1 MEGVTFNEAALWCKG
16 TIAAG
21 DSQSALGRIS
31 IDTRKIEPGDTYVA
45 IVGERLDGHDF
56 IESAFEKGVRKF
68 VVEPG
73 RVDDKSYYAGSTVL
87 EVEDT
92 TKALGDIAR
101 GYRDR
106 FDIPYIGVTGSCG
119 KTSTR
124 NMVWSV
130 LSQKLSTHKN
140 SGNFNNHIGLPLTM
154 FELGSSHQAAVLEMG
169 MSGFGEIEYLASI
182 VRPRI
187 AVITNIGYSHIENLG
202 SKENILKAKLE
213 ITSYFDETCTLIV
226 NGDDE
231 QLRTLRPGSYKMI
244 KFGFEP
250 GNDIVCTE
258 VRDQGGM
265 LEFSVNWGAH
275 DEKFSIPSKGMHN
288 VYNAMAAMAV
298 GIECGL
304 GFDEI
309 RRGLLQFENEKMR
322 LDIVEKSFIIIN
334 DAYNANPDSM
344 KAAIDFL
351 AGYEEKRKI
360 AVLADMLEMG
370 EFSREGHEIVGE
382 YAAGRVD
389 ILVSVGGAAAYIS
402 SRARECGLENVVHFE
417 DRQGAM
423 EYLDELVRPGD
434 VVLVKGS
441 RSMKMEE
448 IANHLQEG
456 SSK

>member
-1 MEGVTFNEAALWCKG
+1 MEDVTFNEAAAWCKG
-16 TIAAG
+16 VVAAG
-21 DSQSALGRIS
+21 DSQAMLGGIS
-31 IDTRKIEPGDTYVA
+31 IDTRKIAPGETYVA
-45 IVGERLDGHDF
+45 IVGERLDGHAF
-56 IESAFEKGVRKF
+56 IGAACEKGAGKF
-68 VVEPG
+68 IVEPE
-73 RVDDKSYYAGSTVL
+73 RIDDKSFYAGSTVL

-92 TKALGDIAR
+92 TRALGDIAR
-101 GYRDR
+101 GYRER

-130 LSQKLSTHKN
+130 LSQKLITHKN

-154 FELGSSHQAAVLEMG
+154 FELSSKHQAAVLEMG

-187 AVITNIGYSHIENLG
+187 AVITNVGYSHIENLG
-202 SKENILKAKLE
+202 SKENIMKAKFE
-213 ITSYFDETCTLIV
+213 ITAYFDETCTLIV

-231 QLRTLRPGSYKMI
+231 HLKRLRPKGYKLI

-250 GNDIVCTE
+250 GNDIVCTGVSE
-258 VRDQGGM
+258 QGEN
-265 LEFSVNWGAH
+265 LEFHVDWNGNE
-275 DEKFSIPSKGMHN
+275 EKLSIPSKGMHN

-304 GFDEI
+304 SLDEI

-322 LDIVEKSFIIIN
+322 LDIVEKSFIIVN

-351 AGYEEKRKI
+351 AGYQGKRKI

-389 ILVSVGGAAAYIS
+389 LLVSVGSAAAYIS
-402 SRARECGLENVVHFE
+402 SRARECGLADALHFD
-417 DRQGAM
+417 DRQSAM
-423 EYLDELVRPGD
+423 EYLDGVVKPGD

-456 SSK
+456 SI

>member
-1 MEGVTFNEAALWCKG
+1 MEDVTFNEAAAWCKG
-16 TIAAG
+16 TVAAG
-21 DSQSALGRIS
+21 DSQALLGGIS
-31 IDTRKIEPGDTYVA
+31 IDTRKIAPGETYVA

-56 IESAFEKGVRKF
+56 IGAACEKGAGKF
-68 VVEPG
+68 IVEPE
-73 RVDDKSYYAGSTVL
+73 RVGDKSFYAGSTVL

-92 TKALGDIAR
+92 TRALGDIAR
-101 GYRDR
+101 GYRGR

-130 LSQKLSTHKN
+130 LSQKLITHKN

-154 FELGSSHQAAVLEMG
+154 FELTSRHQAAVLEMG

-182 VRPRI
+182 VRPSI

-202 SKENILKAKLE
+202 SKENIMKAKLE

-231 QLRTLRPGSYKMI
+231 HLKRLTPKGYKLI

-250 GNDIVCTE
+250 GNDIACTGVSE
-258 VRDQGGM
+258 QGKN
-265 LEFSVNWGAH
+265 LEFHVNLNGN
-275 DEKFSIPSKGMHN
+275 EERFSIPSKGMHN

-304 GFDEI
+304 SLDEI

-322 LDIVEKSFIIIN
+322 LDIVEKSFIIVN

-351 AGYEEKRKI
+351 AGYEGKRKI

-389 ILVSVGGAAAYIS
+389 LLVSVGNAAAYIS
-402 SRARECGLENVVHFE
+402 SRARECGLADALHFD
-417 DRQGAM
+417 DRQSAM
-423 EYLDELVRPGD
+423 DYLDGVVRPGD

-456 SSK
+456 SI